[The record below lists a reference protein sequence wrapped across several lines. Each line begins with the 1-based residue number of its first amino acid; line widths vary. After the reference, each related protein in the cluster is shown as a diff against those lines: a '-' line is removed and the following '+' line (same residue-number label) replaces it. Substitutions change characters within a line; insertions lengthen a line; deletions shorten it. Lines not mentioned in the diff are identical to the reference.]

1 MEFPARQQSVD
12 SCKWN
17 SMHTSP
23 VAKSAFECL
32 AFSNK
37 KHFFLLKKLQNALF
51 DENIEQID
59 VLWQSFTQGGAPTSY
74 LQRNKPSDGKGYHA
88 NKTL

>member
-1 MEFPARQQSVD
+1 MEFPVRQQPVD

-32 AFSNK
+32 TFSNK
-37 KHFFLLKKLQNALF
+37 KHFFYSKKLQNALF

-59 VLWQSFTQGGAPTSY
+59 VLWPSFTEGGAPTS
-74 LQRNKPSDGKGYHA
+74 
-88 NKTL
+88 